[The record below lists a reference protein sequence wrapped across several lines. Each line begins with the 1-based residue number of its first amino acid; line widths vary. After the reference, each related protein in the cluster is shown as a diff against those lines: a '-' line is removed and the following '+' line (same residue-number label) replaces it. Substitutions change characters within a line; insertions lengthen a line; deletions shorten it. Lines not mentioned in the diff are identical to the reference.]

1 MLGPTRWVM
10 SLHGKFFNIYKGLNR
25 YILQYSCCF
34 ITLLNMYVIIGFAF
48 YYRINWSFW
57 SGFIHLTFVGL
68 THCGPGPAS
77 GRSPLQLKLNH
88 KVELLCFAD
97 KTIIQT
103 DSLHFIKISLT
114 IFLHE
119 FWFCSDLFYLSEKP
133 LIYSCMLVHCTPAAA
148 ATPTNTWSLTVTT
161 PLLIRL
167 N

>member
-1 MLGPTRWVM
+1 MLFHNTI
-10 SLHGKFFNIYKGLNR
+10 K
-25 YILQYSCCF
+25 
-34 ITLLNMYVIIGFAF
+34 YVIIGFAF

-103 DSLHFIKISLT
+103 DWVYFIKISLT
-114 IFLHE
+114 IFYTNSGFVRATFYSNRKQLIEACMPLQIQSKIHSHVIISARIGT
-119 FWFCSDLFYLSEKP
+119 FLSFSDV
-133 LIYSCMLVHCTPAAA
+133 I
-148 ATPTNTWSLTVTT
+148 
-161 PLLIRL
+161 
-167 N
+167 